1 MQPPAAAGLLV
12 ALVLSAPAYAVQ
24 KCLDTSGRTVFSD
37 VPCASLGPAAPRGQ
51 PTLPTDPEA
60 QPIPLPLLTAGQ
72 GAPRE
77 LVTALFRCLEAAS
90 VASQTQFLA
99 CSVPGG
105 AAHAQAVSQWPA
117 LLNGWRRALPRRLL
131 AAGGSVDKSERF
143 GSIGLVSGE
152 ADQLHVRMSAS
163 FARHQG
169 LWKLVQLQTPPGT
182 GP

>member
-1 MQPPAAAGLLV
+1 MHPPATAGLLV
-12 ALVLSAPAYAVQ
+12 ALAMSAPAYAVQ
-24 KCLDTSGRTVFSD
+24 KCLDAKGRTVFSD
-37 VPCASLGPAAPRGQ
+37 VPCVSTGPAAPLVQ
-51 PTLPTDPEA
+51 PTRPTDPEA

-105 AAHAQAVSQWPA
+105 AAHTQAGGQWPA

-131 AAGGSVDKSERF
+131 ATGGSVDKTERF
-143 GSIGLVSGE
+143 GTIGLVSAE
-152 ADQLHVRMSAS
+152 PDQLHVRMSAS

-169 LWKLVQLQTPPGT
+169 LWKLVQLQAPPGT
-182 GP
+182 P